1 MSRGLGDVYKRQ
13 LITDALA
20 GAASDQTTAFDP
32 RVIYEDGVCKLAD
45 RSALAGSIA
54 TMDRLVRTCVQQA
67 GIPMEDACRMI
78 SETPA
83 KIMGVFDRKGSLE
96 DGKDADIIMFDENQE
111 LKFVMQMGRI
121 VRCEL

>member
-1 MSRGLGDVYKRQ
+1 M
-13 LITDALA
+13 
-20 GAASDQTTAFDP
+20 
-32 RVIYEDGVCKLAD
+32 
-45 RSALAGSIA
+45 
-54 TMDRLVRTCVQQA
+54 RTCVQQA